1 MSAAIED
8 LRHEHQAILSA
19 LQILAKMAI
28 GFSGDAQNVQE
39 DRRGFIGFL
48 KEFADKCHHGKE
60 EGFLFPA
67 VTASGIP
74 EAGRLIEEL
83 LAEHVRGRRL
93 VAEMET
99 AASGAADSAGFAG
112 AAAAYTA
119 LLKGHIGKENDRLFP
134 TAEKGLSKAELDRL
148 YEAFEEHEEKV
159 IGRGRHEQLHEML
172 EGLKRKYAA

>member
-8 LRHEHQAILSA
+8 LRHEHEAILSA
-19 LQILAKMAI
+19 LQILAKMTTEDAGDRRAI
-28 GFSGDAQNVQE
+28 WE

-67 VTASGIP
+67 VTAAGIP

-93 VAEMET
+93 VGEMEA

-112 AAAAYTA
+112 AAAGYAE

-134 TAEKGLSKAELDRL
+134 AAEKGLSKAELDRL

-159 IGRGRHEQLHEML
+159 IGRGRHEQLHELL